1 MLKQSH
7 FVGLSTCHA
16 LKMAGIVV
24 VVMILWEKKVAKTTL
39 FFYKPGRVYFNK
51 YRQSKLLVSYFLL
64 DTSF

>member
-24 VVMILWEKKVAKTTL
+24 VVMLLWEKKVAKTTL
-39 FFYKPGRVYFNK
+39 LFTNQAEYILISTDNLSYWFPIFF
-51 YRQSKLLVSYFLL
+51 
-64 DTSF
+64 